1 MSSQQF
7 QETHESIYK
16 TGTRL
21 WQYLQELRAGR
32 LSEGYDTKGLQ
43 SVEDDIK
50 KALNALK
57 EQKYQ
62 VAVIAAMKAG
72 KSTFLNAL
80 IGADILASESE
91 ACTVCRTDIRPID
104 PQATPR
110 LLEYR
115 EGQRKSIA
123 IAEGEAGVIRQKF
136 LDRTHELRTTAN
148 SDNTTRFELQHPIEA
163 ISKLSSLTGF
173 TLVDTP
179 GPNEWE
185 SASFSTVALKQ
196 TALEALRT
204 CDAILFVLDYSSFKD
219 NTNSELLQDLI
230 EQRGEFLAQNTGKI
244 YFILNKVDRK
254 AEGDRDIENVIADL
268 RQALIGFGIPEPI
281 IYSASAWQGLLAK
294 LILQNTATDSHIKNF
309 KRFFSGRYATEN
321 EEGDLVT
328 PAPRKIAP
336 QALEDS
342 NISRIEQSVIQTV
355 VQNSGWNLLNDVLA
369 KLDKA
374 AKAIED
380 TLNTQISGWEME
392 LETLKEKV
400 EEYQKR
406 ADSAKKKVKSVK
418 DSVEGQKQ
426 ELIKVFE
433 QEINI
438 FAKGAKAKIQKEFE
452 QVADS
457 QSSQSVKIKTNKTR
471 QQVSNQKEDDIDLG
485 GILGDIGDIGGTLLK
500 LIPGFDKGLGD
511 IVRVGVRAGGSL
523 LNAFK
528 KSIPDFLNSSDSD
541 SKNENQTLDPYKI
554 RLKTKEEAKKLETTI
569 NVFCSP
575 HIQNWWLDTQDELVR
590 EGTQIR
596 EKLAKVIQNDIQE
609 ISDELSQYLGNAL
622 QVELNINPIQFPS
635 FEFTGIDAQIQ
646 YQQEV
651 FTRTKREKRRESRC
665 CKSDKVYHVDV
676 EYQDNLEY
684 YEVDLRQTAELIY
697 LKIDE
702 QATRNRELLQR
713 VIDKQISE
721 DFRSAEKQIND
732 YIKRFQDEFDQLLRQ
747 RETREAEASEIR
759 GMLEPQKV
767 QLTEYLQ
774 NLTSTRQSLDSWK
787 PVKTVR

>member
-115 EGQRKSIA
+115 EGQRKPIA

-254 AEGDRDIENVIADL
+254 AEGDREIENVIADL

-281 IYSASAWQGLLAK
+281 IYPASAWQGLLAK

-309 KRFFSGRYATEN
+309 KRFFSARYATEN

-380 TLNTQISGWEME
+380 TVNTQISGWEME
-392 LETLKEKV
+392 FETLKQKV
-400 EEYQKR
+400 DEYRKR
-406 ADSAKKKVKSVK
+406 AESGKRQVEAVKK
-418 DSVEGQKQ
+418 SVEGQKQ
-426 ELIKVFE
+426 ILIKGFE
-433 QEINI
+433 RGINI
-438 FAKGAKAKIQKEFE
+438 FAEGAKANIQEEIE
-452 QVADS
+452 QIADS
-457 QSSQSVKIKTNKTR
+457 RSSKAVKTKTKKTR
-471 QQVSNQKEDDIDLG
+471 QQVSNQIEEDIDWG
-485 GILGDIGDIGGTLLK
+485 GILGDIGGTLLE
-500 LIPGFDKGLGD
+500 LIPGFGKVGN
-511 IVRVGVRAGGSL
+511 IFRVGVRAGESL
-523 LNAFK
+523 LNAFTK
-528 KSIPDFLNSSDSD
+528 YIPDSLNSSDFD
-541 SKNENQTLDPYKI
+541 LKKDNQALDPYKI
-554 RLKTKEEAKKLETTI
+554 RVKTKKEAKKIETTI
-569 NVFCSP
+569 NDFCSP
-575 HIQNWWLDTQDELVR
+575 HIQNWWLDTQDKLVR
-590 EGTQIR
+590 DGTQIR
-596 EKLAKVIQNDIQE
+596 EELAKIIQNDIQK

-651 FTRTKREKRRESRC
+651 FTRTRREERRESRC
-665 CKSDKVYHVDV
+665 CDFHKVYLVNV

-684 YEVDLRQTAELIY
+684 YEVDLHQTAELIY
-697 LKIDE
+697 LKIEE
-702 QATRNRELLQR
+702 QAARNRELLQR

-759 GMLEPQKV
+759 GMLEAQKV
-767 QLTEYLQ
+767 QLTKYLQ
-774 NLTSTRQSLDSWK
+774 ELTSTRQSLDSWK

>member
-21 WQYLQELRAGR
+21 SQYLKELRAGR

-254 AEGDRDIENVIADL
+254 AEGDREIENVIADL

-281 IYSASAWQGLLAK
+281 IYPASAWQGLLAK

-309 KRFFSGRYATEN
+309 KRFFSARYAIEN

-380 TLNTQISGWEME
+380 TVNTQISGWEME
-392 LETLKEKV
+392 FETLKQKV
-400 EEYQKR
+400 EEYRKR
-406 ADSAKKKVKSVK
+406 AEYSKNKVEVVKKSVQ
-418 DSVEGQKQ
+418 GQK
-426 ELIKVFE
+426 EILIKGFE
-433 QEINI
+433 RGINI
-438 FAKGAKAKIQKEFE
+438 FAEGAKAKIQEEIE
-452 QVADS
+452 QIADTRS
-457 QSSQSVKIKTNKTR
+457 NKSVKTKTKTTR
-471 QQVSNQKEDDIDLG
+471 QQVSNHTDDDIDWG
-485 GILGDIGDIGGTLLK
+485 GIWGDIGGSLLE
-500 LIPGFDKGLGD
+500 LIPGFGKVGN
-511 IVRVGVRAGGSL
+511 IFRVGVKAGESL
-523 LNAFK
+523 LNAFTK
-528 KSIPDFLNSSDSD
+528 YLPDSLNSSDFD
-541 SKNENQTLDPYKI
+541 SKTENQTLDPYKI
-554 RLKTKEEAKKLETTI
+554 RLKTKKEAKKLESTI
-569 NVFCSP
+569 NEFCSP
-575 HIQNWWLDTQDELVR
+575 HIQNWWLDTQDKLVR
-590 EGTQIR
+590 DGTQIR
-596 EKLAKVIQNDIQE
+596 EELAKLIQNDIQE

-622 QVELNINPIQFPS
+622 QVELNINPIQFPN

-676 EYQDNLEY
+676 EYKDNLEY
-684 YEVDLRQTAELIY
+684 YEVDLRQTAELIN

-702 QATRNRELLQR
+702 QAARNRELLQR

-759 GMLEPQKV
+759 GMLEAQKV

-774 NLTSTRQSLDSWK
+774 ELTSTRQSLDSWK
-787 PVKTVR
+787 PIKTVR